1 MCDELKELFNK
12 QERERYSL
20 RLRHKVE
27 QDKLL
32 IMYEQETLRC
42 YVSHQRQT
50 AATATAT
57 ATVTVVASQQPLSF
71 CSLIKDDEIYSQFRM
86 CANADGTPV
95 GGGGVAVGQLTTMS
109 PCVSTTLT
117 TNQQQQ
123 SADTSQ
129 SPSAPNATSGAN
141 EGEDARSSVSISEA
155 RFAGALRALKT
166 KFEKLKEDM
175 IRRQLNES
183 DSLYAVQ
190 KMHYESSVRALASS
204 HHHHP
209 LNHVMRHFNT
219 QQTSKPHQVQ
229 QQQQQ
234 LQQQP
239 QAQSHHVPIVSVNNK
254 LELVDALYQ
263 LQQLSSSSIA
273 T

>member
-50 AATATAT
+50 AATATL
-57 ATVTVVASQQPLSF
+57 VASQQPVSF

-95 GGGGVAVGQLTTMS
+95 GGGVGQLTTMS

-123 SADTSQ
+123 QSADTSQ
-129 SPSAPNATSGAN
+129 SPSAPN

-204 HHHHP
+204 H
-209 LNHVMRHFNT
+209 T
-219 QQTSKPHQVQ
+219 
-229 QQQQQ
+229 
-234 LQQQP
+234 
-239 QAQSHHVPIVSVNNK
+239 I
-254 LELVDALYQ
+254 
-263 LQQLSSSSIA
+263 
-273 T
+273 